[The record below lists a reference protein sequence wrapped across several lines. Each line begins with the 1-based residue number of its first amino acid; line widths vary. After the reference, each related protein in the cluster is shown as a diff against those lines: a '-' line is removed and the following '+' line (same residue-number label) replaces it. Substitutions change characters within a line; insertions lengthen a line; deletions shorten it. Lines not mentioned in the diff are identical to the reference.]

1 MSVLWPS
8 RQSELKRLDRVLR
21 EFSDK
26 VYPLRGINDKEAR
39 KTLAMQMVASLRRM
53 DYTRILKSRPIDA
66 ARADPTSPL
75 FDPERAALLHAKLGN
90 PDEAIWLIFLAT
102 HTGKHGRFGWRRM
115 QDIYS
120 GLGQHNW
127 TWKEVSE
134 NPDDFRKWITANHDK
149 IGGAFGNH
157 RKYESLRP
165 DSRAGTLAVIQSF
178 VRAVD
183 RSPEKWFRDLVR
195 RGGNDPH
202 TIFDAAYR
210 ELRIERFGRLARFDF
225 LALLGRLDLVPMSPG
240 SAYLD
245 GATGPLRGGRLLID
259 GDLSS
264 KRTAPDVDCILKSL
278 DERLGVGMQV
288 MEDSICNWQKSP
300 SAFKHFKG

>member
-1 MSVLWPS
+1 
-8 RQSELKRLDRVLR
+8 
-21 EFSDK
+21 
-26 VYPLRGINDKEAR
+26 
-39 KTLAMQMVASLRRM
+39 MQMLASLRRM
-53 DYTRILKSRPIDA
+53 DYTRILKSRPIDTG
-66 ARADPTSPL
+66 RADPNNPM
-75 FDPERAALLHAKLGN
+75 FDPERAALIHAKSGN
-90 PDEAIWLIFLAT
+90 LDEAIWLIFLAT
-102 HTGKHGRFGWRRM
+102 HTGKHGRHGWRRM

-127 TWKEVSE
+127 GWNSVSE
-134 NPDDFRKWITANHDK
+134 NPDAFREWFYANHEK

-165 DSRAGTLAVIQSF
+165 DSRAGTLMVIESL
-178 VRAVD
+178 VRAVNG
-183 RSPEKWFRDLVR
+183 SPGKWFRDLVR
-195 RGGNDPH
+195 RVGNDPH
-202 TIFDAAYR
+202 IIFDAAYR
-210 ELRIERFGRLARFDF
+210 ELRIERFGRLAKFDF

-264 KRTAPDVDCILKSL
+264 KRSASDVDNVLKSL
-278 DERLGVGMQV
+278 DDKLGVGMQV

-300 SAFKHFKG
+300 TEFKHFKG